1 MCFLRAWPYPPRVGS
16 EQAGQEQRRS
26 EVGKLWA
33 SSKLFNSFRM
43 LVAVFFSMSSANNQT
58 GCVACAT
65 QKLHGLC
72 PYGSRGYQ
80 FSLKVAVAWMLGR
93 VSLGKLFCLWWWD
106 SFLQETCPRLLCSGL
121 FPWHLQSAGGQERA
135 EAGRKG
141 FSPCSFHSL

>member
-1 MCFLRAWPYPPRVGS
+1 M
-16 EQAGQEQRRS
+16 
-26 EVGKLWA
+26 GKLWA

-80 FSLKVAVAWMLGR
+80 FSLKVAVAWMLG
-93 VSLGKLFCLWWWD
+93 
-106 SFLQETCPRLLCSGL
+106 
-121 FPWHLQSAGGQERA
+121 
-135 EAGRKG
+135 KG
-141 FSPCSFHSL
+141 FPGEIVLPLVVGFIPAGDLPSPALQWAFSLASPKYRRTGAG